1 MVLGTPLVAL
11 FTKYMRVVRPAIAP
25 MGEDPTTARL
35 FLTMKKGK
43 CGPDSNLGI
52 HVSRFARSKLGLSLT
67 PTSIRALVDTS
78 VNAEHRRGNITDE
91 QLAATYAVNG
101 HSAETSHRFYQR

>member
-1 MVLGTPLVAL
+1 
-11 FTKYMRVVRPAIAP
+11 